1 MDEQNADLNQPS
13 GIFGEEKKG
22 FFENFKKGMRDFFT
36 KLSSAISKIFVKKT
50 IEEDSDF
57 VGPMDRNIFT
67 DEIEAANLVRHET
80 TMDEISGVE
89 TAASD

>member
-13 GIFGEEKKG
+13 GILARRKRL
-22 FFENFKKGMRDFFT
+22 FENLKRGMRDFFA

-50 IEEDSDF
+50 VEEDSDF

-67 DEIEAANLVRHET
+67 DEKKHQIW
-80 TMDEISGVE
+80 
-89 TAASD
+89 